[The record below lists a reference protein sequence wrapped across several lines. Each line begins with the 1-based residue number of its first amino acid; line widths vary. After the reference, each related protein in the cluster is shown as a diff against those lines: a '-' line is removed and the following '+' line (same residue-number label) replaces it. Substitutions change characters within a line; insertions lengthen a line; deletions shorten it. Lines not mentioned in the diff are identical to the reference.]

1 MKVFCPPSSSTFR
14 LSQSYLRAPCV
25 RYNRLNYVKN
35 NTLVPR
41 LKSSIGGAA
50 AIKTQLLWI
59 QSPLKSSV
67 TVNSSQKDAAND
79 TSTSGSSMQEEML
92 SMQEESLS
100 PLTLALEFA
109 QAKLREA
116 EAIREALEA
125 KAQEVAIEAAQ
136 ANFNVKELRAR
147 LATTPEDPDLIS
159 KLEIADKVAL
169 QAEAVAAEAMK
180 AAEVAVKEEMQAEE
194 VVKETSLALEK
205 AEYTLTDDPPSAS
218 TPVSL
223 QGIDS
228 SVLPNKVPSAT
239 VTTASISTPTQAPS
253 SEFSEAS
260 AVVKKPNFFKWGVII
275 AIACLG
281 NWAMTNTV
289 PGQELVIAF
298 QGLVDMVKAQFSHIH
313 LHDAEKSL
321 LEAIALLLTSCIC
334 VPLVVSKVPGGNPVL
349 GYLLGGALVGPYALG
364 IIQDVESIK
373 HLAEL
378 GVVFLLFNI
387 GLELS
392 MERLASMAKMVFGM
406 GTLQVLLTAAGVAA
420 VSMTIAGLSGP
431 SSIILGGALAMSS
444 TAVGIQVLEDRG
456 EMGSRHGRAIF
467 SVLLLQDLAV
477 VVLLMLI
484 PLLAPSPDGTSGG
497 MSQIATALGTAA
509 VKAIVCIFTIIAGG
523 RLFIQ
528 PLYKK
533 MSEMANAEIFAS
545 TTLLVVLGISFLT
558 SLAGLSLALGA
569 FLAGLLIAE
578 TEYAL
583 QVESDIAPYKG
594 LLLGLFFMSV
604 GMEISAQLFIQKW
617 KEVLL
622 GIALLVGGKLAVMA
636 AVGPMFGMTKVAAIR
651 AGLLI
656 APGGEFAFVAFGVA
670 VSLGVLPAPVTS
682 ILYLVV
688 ALSMALIPYL
698 AAFGGKLGLM
708 MEKSNTKAL
717 QPKEEETKE
726 LKGHV
731 LIMGYGRSGQ
741 LIAQLL
747 SENLIPF
754 VAIDSSADQV
764 AKGKAQDLPVYFGDA
779 GSPNVLHLLGAERAS
794 CAIIALDTPGAN
806 YRAVYAMT
814 KHFPKVKTFVRAHD
828 VTHGINLEKAGATAV
843 VPEILEPSLQLSAA
857 VLDTLEFLPSEVSR
871 MIDAFRVNHTSELSQ
886 LAQEHS
892 TSIGYGYQSTASS
905 GSSQPPAAGGIS
917 GGSPAFA

>member
-1 MKVFCPPSSSTFR
+1 MDG
-14 LSQSYLRAPCV
+14 
-25 RYNRLNYVKN
+25 
-35 NTLVPR
+35 
-41 LKSSIGGAA
+41 I
-50 AIKTQLLWI
+50 
-59 QSPLKSSV
+59 
-67 TVNSSQKDAAND
+67 DD
-79 TSTSGSSMQEEML
+79 SSMPGTSMPEAL
-92 SMQEESLS
+92 RSMQDISLS
-100 PLTLALEFA
+100 PLNLALEFA
-109 QAKLREA
+109 QAKLRDA
-116 EAIREALEA
+116 VLVRESLEA
-125 KAQEVAIEAAQ
+125 RAQEVAIQAAQ
-136 ANFNVKELRAR
+136 ANFAVKELRAR
-147 LATTPEDPDLIS
+147 LEAAKDDLV
-159 KLEIADKVAL
+159 IAAQLADA
-169 QAEAVAAEAMK
+169 QAVAAQTEVIASDAMK
-180 AAEVAVKEEMQAEE
+180 AAEFAVKEEMQAQA
-194 VVKETSLALEK
+194 VVKETCLALEK
-205 AEYTLTDDPPSAS
+205 TEWSFTDDPKPS
-218 TPVSL
+218 
-223 QGIDS
+223 
-228 SVLPNKVPSAT
+228 SAT
-239 VTTASISTPTQAPS
+239 AMSLSLGSNGSATSLVGGMNRAA
-253 SEFSEAS
+253 SEAS
-260 AVVKKPNFFKWGVII
+260 SFPASSTEPADNTPLRKSPDFVKWGFLI
-275 AIACLG
+275 AAACVG
-281 NWAMTNTV
+281 NWLLSSTSL
-289 PGQELVIAF
+289 GSELVAAC
-298 QGLVDMVKAQFSHIH
+298 QSVVDMVKAQFSHIH

-321 LEAIALLLTSCIC
+321 LEAIALLMTSCIC

-349 GYLLGGALVGPYALG
+349 GYLLGGALVGPFALG

-420 VSMTIAGLSGP
+420 VSMSVAGLSGP

-484 PLLAPSPDGTSGG
+484 PLLAPSHDGQSGG
-497 MSQIATALGTAA
+497 IAQIATALGTAA
-509 VKAIVCIFTIIAGG
+509 VKAVVCIFAIIAGG
-523 RLFIQ
+523 RIFIQ

-533 MSEMANAEIFAS
+533 MSEFANAEIFAS
-545 TTLLVVLGISFLT
+545 TTLLVVLGTSFLT

-617 KEVLL
+617 QEVLL
-622 GIALLVGGKLAVMA
+622 GIALLIGGKLAVMA
-636 AVGPMFGMTKVAAIR
+636 AIGPMFGVTQVAAIR
-651 AGLLI
+651 SGLLI

-670 VSLGVLPAPVTS
+670 VSQGVLPASVTS

-698 AAFGGKLGLM
+698 AALGGKLGLM
-708 MEKSNTKAL
+708 MEKSDTKAL

-726 LKGHV
+726 LKDHV
-731 LIMGYGRSGQ
+731 LIVGYGRSGQ

-754 VAIDSSADQV
+754 VAVDSSSDQV
-764 AKGKAQDLPVYFGDA
+764 YKGKAQDLPVYFGDA

-857 VLDTLEFLPSEVSR
+857 VLATLEFLPSEVSR
-871 MIDAFRVNHTSELSQ
+871 MINAFRVNHTSELSQ
-886 LAQEHS
+886 LAREHS
-892 TSIGYGYQSTASS
+892 TSIGYGFQATSTGGPQISTS
-905 GSSQPPAAGGIS
+905 RVAATVTPVFG
-917 GGSPAFA
+917 